1 MNLNDIHSFNYQV
14 TDADLASTLSLTVSD
29 DFPAVLATS
38 RMIAL
43 MELAAAHLM
52 QTRLKPGQL
61 SVGVDV
67 NIAHTAPTLA
77 GRTITLKAQYYEKD
91 RARFLFNVTAYDAGG
106 SIGQGQHS
114 RAIID
119 TATLLHTANNRGERL
134 D

>member
-1 MNLNDIHSFNYQV
+1 MAINLVFFTASQLKIPSG
-14 TDADLASTLSLTVSD
+14 LAFSLYV
-29 DFPAVLATS
+29 
-38 RMIAL
+38 
-43 MELAAAHLM
+43 ECKH
-52 QTRLKPGQL
+52 GQL

-67 NIAHTAPTLA
+67 KIAHTAPTLA